1 MLPRQ
6 RINSFIDGYGAA
18 HCMTQERLAYRAD
31 ESRHAAAPQCPQC
44 GKPMIKR
51 MARKGINS
59 GREFWSCSAYP
70 QCNGTR
76 EMV

>member
-1 MLPRQ
+1 
-6 RINSFIDGYGAA
+6 
-18 HCMTQERLAYRAD
+18 
-31 ESRHAAAPQCPQC
+31 
-44 GKPMIKR
+44 MIKR

-76 EMV
+76 RME